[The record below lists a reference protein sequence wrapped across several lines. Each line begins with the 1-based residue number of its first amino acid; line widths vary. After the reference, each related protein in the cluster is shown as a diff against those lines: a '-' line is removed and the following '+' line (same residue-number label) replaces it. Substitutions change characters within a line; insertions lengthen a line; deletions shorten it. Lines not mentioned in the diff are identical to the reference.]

1 VKERKLELADT
12 ATVTRYVKD
21 LPNVLSDNSLAER
34 KSFIKSF
41 VKEVRVTG
49 DKALLTYTIP
59 LPPRGLIVEEM
70 SVLSTINFGGP
81 LWTRT
86 TDPGLIRTE
95 VSLLII
101 QPTYLINPPARP
113 PFLHL
118 FPSFKFF
125 L

>member
-1 VKERKLELADT
+1 
-12 ATVTRYVKD
+12 
-21 LPNVLSDNSLAER
+21 VLSDSSLAER
-34 KSFIKSF
+34 KTFIKSF
-41 VKEVRVTG
+41 IKEATGTG
-49 DKALLTYTIP
+49 DKALLTCTIP

-70 SVLSTINFGGP
+70 PVLSTINFGGP
-81 LWTRT
+81 LWIRT
-86 TDPGLIRTE
+86 TDPGLIRKE
-95 VSLLII
+95 VSLLIL